1 MHRGWEGFVFRQTEP
16 PSWWLVT
23 PGQVTLLSAPYLSFA
38 IKKKKK
44 KKKERKKKKVKPN
57 QKLSGTIC
65 LTRQFE
71 FLKEMTEVRDWA
83 QRGGSVCQLFP
94 KALLKLSNN
103 CM

>member
-1 MHRGWEGFVFRQTEP
+1 MAGDTR
-16 PSWWLVT
+16 PSDAA
-23 PGQVTLLSAPYLSFA
+23 LSPIPQLCHQ
-38 IKKKKK
+38 KKKK